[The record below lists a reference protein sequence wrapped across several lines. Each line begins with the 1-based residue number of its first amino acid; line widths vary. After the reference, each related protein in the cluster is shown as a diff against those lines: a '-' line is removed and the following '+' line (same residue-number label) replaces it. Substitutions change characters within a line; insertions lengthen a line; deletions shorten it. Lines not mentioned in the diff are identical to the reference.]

1 MVKIM
6 TNTQIMYLRLNSEI
20 SKVVQEE
27 AQKTGVSAAGLMRMF
42 ILEKLRERGVQV

>member
-1 MVKIM
+1 MA
-6 TNTQIMYLRLNSEI
+6 NTKIMYLRLSEEL
-20 SKVVQEE
+20 SKVVQQE